1 VAKGRKTL
9 VNKSPWGKGDG
20 GKSSDPALFSHKT
33 LLVTETSK
41 RVHTTQTFTN
51 FKSTTPSVDIL
62 GFAAVKR
69 DVLGFVNTSLIEIKS
84 HFSFYKHIIHLLFE
98 VWKP

>member
-1 VAKGRKTL
+1 MGEGVG
-9 VNKSPWGKGDG
+9 V
-20 GKSSDPALFSHKT
+20 SSEPAFFSHKN

-51 FKSTTPSVDIL
+51 FKSTKPDADIL
-62 GFAAVKR
+62 GVAAVKR
-69 DVLGFVNTSLIEIKS
+69 DVPGAVNTSLVEIKS
-84 HFSFYKHIIHLLFE
+84 HFSFYKHIIHLIFE